1 MNTEKDYKDFDV
13 YSRALIGSN
22 DVDPTYPV
30 IKSIIQ
36 KEGFDPY
43 WFSFVYVGFYSLET
57 AIKMCRVMPSHRE
70 WNPKVFAEKRSTR
83 EWGKFGHERRGTAR
97 NITTQINN
105 FEAITHFLEFINW
118 EDKKD
123 AEVKH
128 KNEIWYDSLQSQ
140 PEFRAALQ
148 TLPFHG
154 GWASFKLAE
163 IWEKSLGFTHF
174 AIPDLGV
181 AGRDPNSN
189 DGPVGGLRW
198 LYGRDSQYDDSWYS
212 VWDDLGSRLARA
224 WRVDIGKVETC
235 LCKWHKMK
243 SGKYYIGHD
252 IHEFHELE
260 PVLGR
265 KHYRQIMAEH
275 FDPQIWE
282 DFHGIQKQWKSVY
295 ANTGE
300 ILFSNFADKL
310 PSADILSIM
319 LQQFEER

>member
-1 MNTEKDYKDFDV
+1 MDQKLYKDFDL
-13 YSRALIGSN
+13 YSRALMGSN

-30 IKSIIQ
+30 IKSIVQ

-57 AIKMCRVMPSHRE
+57 AIKMCREIPAHEDWHRNKKLFIE
-70 WNPKVFAEKRSTR
+70 RRNDKTWS
-83 EWGKFGHERRGTAR
+83 KFGHERRGTAR
-97 NITTQINN
+97 NIQTQVNN
-105 FEAITHFLEFINW
+105 FSAVAVFLETIND
-118 EDKKD
+118 EMEFLT
-123 AEVKH
+123 ASEII
-128 KNEIWYDSLQSQ
+128 KNWHVDQAS
-140 PEFRAALQ
+140 FRTALQ

-154 GWASFKLAE
+154 GWASFKIAE
-163 IWEKSLGFTHF
+163 IFEKAFGVEQF

-181 AGRDPNSN
+181 VGRDPNSN

-198 LYGRDSQYDDSWYS
+198 LYGREHTYDSNWYS
-212 VWDDLGSRLARA
+212 IWDDLGSRLARA

-265 KHYRQIMAEH
+265 REYRDIMREH
-275 FDPQIWE
+275 FDSEIWE
-282 DFHGIQKQWKSVY
+282 NFHGIQKQWKNTY
-295 ANTGE
+295 ATRGDIIFN
-300 ILFSNFADKL
+300 NFANKY
-310 PSADILSIM
+310 PEADVLQIILE
-319 LQQFEER
+319 Q

>member
-1 MNTEKDYKDFDV
+1 MNTAKDYKDFDL

-30 IKSIIQ
+30 VKSIVQ

-57 AIKMCRVMPSHRE
+57 AVKMCRVMPTHRD
-70 WNPKVFAEKRSTR
+70 WNPKIFAEKRNSR

-105 FEAITHFLEFINW
+105 FEQVVRFLDFFTTATGDVDMSKYPTEW
-118 EDKKD
+118 ATVHHDQ
-123 AEVKH
+123 AH
-128 KNEIWYDSLQSQ
+128 
-140 PEFRAALQ
+140 FRAAVT

-163 IWEKSLGFTHF
+163 IWEKAFDWTHF
-174 AIPDLGV
+174 EIPDLGV
-181 AGRDPNSN
+181 VGRDPNSN

-198 LYGRDSQYDDSWYS
+198 LYGRDSQYDVNWYS
-212 VWDDLGSRLARA
+212 IWDDLGSRLARA

-265 KHYRQIMAEH
+265 NHYRQIMAEH

-295 ANTGE
+295 ANKGE
-300 ILFSNFADKL
+300 ILFSNFAENV
-310 PSADILSIM
+310 PSADVLSILSD
-319 LQQFEER
+319 QFDIL